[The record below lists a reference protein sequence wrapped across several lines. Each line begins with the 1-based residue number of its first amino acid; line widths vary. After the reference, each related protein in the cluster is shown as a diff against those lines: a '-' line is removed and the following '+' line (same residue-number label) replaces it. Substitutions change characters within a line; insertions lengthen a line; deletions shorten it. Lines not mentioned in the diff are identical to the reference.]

1 MSGVVLGVVDAQA
14 VKGVKTVILGPAL
27 KLRLEDSSGQ
37 VLANAAFTLS
47 WREIQGSNVTGQ
59 TDANGVLTQPIPNG
73 AQTAQFTLTTPA
85 WSVIV
90 VLGTF
95 PPAPAVDGVSAR
107 LSNLNMT
114 ALPPSTPLSSADAHE
129 ISLAAQRYKMLKGL
143 DPAATI
149 DQLAAPLQADHD
161 TF

>member
-1 MSGVVLGVVDAQA
+1 MSGVALGVVDAQA
-14 VKGVKTVILGPAL
+14 VKGVNTIILGHAL

-47 WREIQGSNVTGQ
+47 WREIQGSKVTGQ
-59 TDANGVLTQPIPNG
+59 TDASGVLTQPIPNG
-73 AQTAQFTLTTPA
+73 AQTAQLTLTTPA
-85 WSVIV
+85 WSVVV
-90 VLGTF
+90 VLATF
-95 PPAPAVDGVSAR
+95 PAPPAVDGVSAR
-107 LSNLNMT
+107 LNNLNMT

-129 ISLAAQRYKMLKGL
+129 VSLAAQRYKMLKAM